1 MLDNNGV
8 VLDRIRKIESRNVSR
23 PSLVLRI
30 KDEPERGGNK
40 QEFKEKLNEAFASK
54 RKIETKNEK
63 VENPSVII
71 DSSLTNRINEQKI
84 IAKLVEEKFVNNP
97 NIKDKIEFPDKMTVE
112 EKIINLLEDVED
124 IEIKK
129 TASELLLEQLELTI
143 KKINNEE

>member
-8 VLDRIRKIESRNVSR
+8 VLDRIMRIESINVSG
-23 PSLVLRI
+23 SSSVL
-30 KDEPERGGNK
+30 KVNDEAERESNK
-40 QEFKEKLNEAFASK
+40 EKFKEKLNKAFAIK
-54 RKIETKNEK
+54 RKVEIKNK
-63 VENPSVII
+63 TVENPNII
-71 DSSLTNRINEQKI
+71 VDGSLTNRINEQKM

-97 NIKDKIEFPDKMTVE
+97 NLKDKIEFPDKMTVE